1 MEYLITILWGGM
13 ELIFF
18 HVFRSAF
25 LPTRKA
31 PRQQAVLFLLTWAST
46 ILYAVFVPVKLVKM
60 TLTLLIVFASSCFG
74 NRGTWYQHLIYT
86 VLGYMVNGLMDTLA
100 IYGISALLGVSYED
114 FVWMKL
120 FYVVT
125 VTMSKLISIFL
136 AWILRRL
143 RKTAGGQTIQRR
155 WILLIFLFPAVS
167 IVMLAVIYFEFQ
179 GQQDLS
185 MGAVV
190 FSIVLAAA
198 NVAIIYLIGVME
210 NNTKQ
215 LQENALLHQQMDI
228 QTDSIVALERSY
240 RDQRKATHE
249 YKNQLQTIYDLLEN
263 EKVADAKAYV
273 GHLQE
278 MQTTRIFIVNSRHP
292 IIDAV
297 LNHKYQTA
305 KEHEIDFQIQVNDL
319 SQISIGT
326 DELVVLL
333 SNLLDN
339 AIEACCRMEGHRAI
353 KCSILYDGALFLS
366 VRNTS
371 NPVTFVG
378 DTIPTSKTP
387 KEEHG
392 FGLSRIQLIL
402 KQLKAEFTF
411 SYENGWFEFVTE
423 IPEYSWSPKS

>member
-1 MEYLITILWGGM
+1 MEYLLNALWGGM

-18 HVFRSAF
+18 YFFLSAYLPSKKSTRYRVVVF
-25 LPTRKA
+25 
-31 PRQQAVLFLLTWAST
+31 AVAWIFT
-46 ILYAVFVPVKLVKM
+46 ILYTFFAPGQLTKLMLTTSMLFAVSLH
-60 TLTLLIVFASSCFG
+60 LNNG
-74 NRGTWYQHLIYT
+74 NWYLHIIYIAIAW
-86 VLGYMVNGLMDTLA
+86 MMNGLLDTIAL
-100 IYGISALLGVSYED
+100 YGVSALLGVSYTD

-125 VTMSKLISIFL
+125 VCLSKLISILL
-136 AWILRRL
+136 AWIIYRT
-143 RKTAGGQTIQRR
+143 RKTVSDQAIHRR
-155 WILLIFLFPAVS
+155 WLLLALLFPIVS
-167 IVMLAVIYFEFQ
+167 MVMLAVVFAGFQ
-179 GQQDLS
+179 GEPDLS
-185 MGAVV
+185 VGAVIFSV
-190 FSIVLAAA
+190 FLAVA

-210 NNTKQ
+210 KNTRQ

-228 QTDSIVALERSY
+228 QTDSIIALERSY
-240 RDQRKATHE
+240 RNQRKATHE
-249 YKNQLQTIYDLLEN
+249 YKHQLQTIHDLLEN

-278 MQTTRIFIVNSRHP
+278 MQTTRIFTVNSHHP

-319 SQISIGT
+319 SQLSIGT

-339 AIEACCRMEGHRAI
+339 AIEACCRMEVRRAI
-353 KCSILYDGALFLS
+353 QCSILLNGTLFLS

-371 NPVTFVG
+371 NPVTIMG

-402 KQLKAEFTF
+402 KQLHAEYTF
-411 SYENGWFEFVTE
+411 AYENGWFEFVAE
-423 IPEYSWSPKS
+423 FPSPCE

>member
-1 MEYLITILWGGM
+1 MEYLLNALWSGM
-13 ELIFF
+13 ELVFF
-18 HVFRSAF
+18 YFF
-25 LPTRKA
+25 LGAYLPAKK
-31 PRQQAVLFLLTWAST
+31 ST
-46 ILYAVFVPVKLVKM
+46 KHQVV
-60 TLTLLIVFASSCFG
+60 VFALAWIFTIVYTYFAPGQLMKLILTTSMLFAVSLHLYKG
-74 NRGTWYQHLIYT
+74 NWYLHIIYIAIAW
-86 VLGYMVNGLMDTLA
+86 MINGLLDTIAL
-100 IYGISALLGVSYED
+100 YGVSALLGVSYTD

-125 VTMSKLISIFL
+125 VCLSKLISILL
-136 AWILRRL
+136 AWIIYRI
-143 RKTAGGQTIQRR
+143 RKTVHDQAIHRK
-155 WILLIFLFPAVS
+155 WLLLALLFPIVS
-167 IVMLAVIYFEFQ
+167 MVMLAVVFAGFQ
-179 GQQDLS
+179 GEADLS
-185 MGAVV
+185 VGAVI
-190 FSIVLAAA
+190 FSFFLAVA

-210 NNTKQ
+210 KNTRQ

-240 RDQRKATHE
+240 RNQRKATHE
-249 YKNQLQTIYDLLEN
+249 YKNQLQTIYDLLES

-273 GHLQE
+273 QHLQG
-278 MQTTRIFIVNSRHP
+278 MQTTRIFAVNSRHP

-305 KEHEIDFQIQVNDL
+305 KEHEIDFQFQVNDL

-339 AIEACCRMEGHRAI
+339 AIEACCRMEGRRAI
-353 KCSILYDGALFLS
+353 QCSILLNGTLFLS

-371 NPVTFVG
+371 NPVTIMG

-387 KEEHG
+387 KDEHG

-402 KQLKAEFTF
+402 KQLNAEYTF
-411 SYENGWFEFVTE
+411 VYENGWFEFVAE
-423 IPEYSWSPKS
+423 FPSLCE